1 MELTGVHLGEKATA
15 AGEAS
20 QIEEVV
26 SLTLRGSE
34 GEHQY
39 SWIKMSLISRRALA
53 AGFFC
58 WVLLLSVH
66 LSAQQSNETSPQ
78 SGSPQIAVTVN
89 DVVVPVVVR
98 DSQGHTVD
106 NLKRE
111 DFQVLDKK
119 TPQVISE
126 FSIERR
132 VEVQSFGATPDSA
145 TANPAVSEPPAPAPN
160 HPPAAPERF
169 LVFLFDDLHV
179 TPSDLMP
186 LQKAAT
192 KMIASSLGESD
203 LAAVVSMSGTSSGM
217 TRDRAKLQDA
227 IMKLQPHNL
236 YRPVRRNCPDIG
248 YYEADRII
256 NKFDFMA
263 TDTAIRTTLVC
274 CACDRKAAAVL
285 VDSASREALQVGDAD
300 VLNSLGFI
308 KEIVRKMGA
317 MPGQRTLILVSPGFL
332 TVTPEAVAE
341 ESRIVDLAAHSNVT
355 INTVDARGLYT
366 TNLDAS
372 ERSKATVEANRT
384 EAQYHAEA
392 MGLNEEVMAEFADGT
407 GGTFFHNSNDLE
419 GGLEAVTVVP
429 EYEYVLVL
437 SLQNVK
443 QDGKYHSLKVTVD
456 KAGLTVVARRG
467 YFAPKPEKS
476 KTRK

>member
-1 MELTGVHLGEKATA
+1 
-15 AGEAS
+15 
-20 QIEEVV
+20 
-26 SLTLRGSE
+26 
-34 GEHQY
+34 
-39 SWIKMSLISRRALA
+39 MSLISRRALA
-53 AGFFC
+53 SGLFC
-58 WVLLLSVH
+58 WVLLLSAH
-66 LSAQQSNETSPQ
+66 LTAQQSNETSPQ
-78 SGSPQIAVTVN
+78 SGNPQIAVTVN

-98 DSQGHTVD
+98 DSQGHTVG
-106 NLKRE
+106 NLKKE

-132 VEVQSFGATPDSA
+132 VEVQGFGATPDSPI
-145 TANPAVSEPPAPAPN
+145 ANPAVSQAPAPAPN
-160 HPPAAPERF
+160 HPPTTPERF

-192 KMIASSLGESD
+192 KMVAGSLAESD
-203 LAAVVSMSGTSSGM
+203 LAAVVSMSGTSTGM
-217 TRDRAKLQDA
+217 THDRAKLEAA
-227 IMKLQPHNL
+227 IMKLQPNNL

-248 YYEADRII
+248 YYDADRIL
-256 NKFDFMA
+256 NKYDPTA
-263 TDTAIRTTLVC
+263 TDVAVRNTLVC
-274 CACDRKAAAVL
+274 CDCDQKTALIWVQNAA
-285 VDSASREALQVGDAD
+285 REALQVGDAD

-308 KEIVRKMGA
+308 GEIVRKMGA

-341 ESRIVDLAAHSNVT
+341 ESQIVDLAAHSNVT

-366 TNLDAS
+366 TNLGAS
-372 ERSKATVEANRT
+372 ERGRVSILADRT
-384 EAQYHAEA
+384 ASEYRASS
-392 MGLNEEVMAEFADGT
+392 MGLSEEVMAEFANGT

-443 QDGKYHSLKVTVD
+443 LDGKYHLLKVTVD
-456 KAGLTVVARRG
+456 KPGLTVAARRG
-467 YFAPKPEKS
+467 YFAPKPEKP
-476 KTRK
+476 KTKK

>member
-1 MELTGVHLGEKATA
+1 
-15 AGEAS
+15 
-20 QIEEVV
+20 
-26 SLTLRGSE
+26 
-34 GEHQY
+34 
-39 SWIKMSLISRRALA
+39 MSLISRRALA
-53 AGFFC
+53 ANLFC
-58 WVLLLSVH
+58 CVFALSVH
-66 LSAQQSNETSPQ
+66 LQAQQPNGTAPQ
-78 SGSPQIAVTVN
+78 SGSPQIVVTVN

-98 DSQGHTVD
+98 DSQGHTVGD
-106 NLKRE
+106 LKKE

-119 TPQVISE
+119 TPQVISG

-132 VEVQSFGATPDSA
+132 VEVHSFGATQDSA
-145 TANPAVSEPPAPAPN
+145 AANPGVSQAPAPAPN
-160 HPPAAPERF
+160 HPPATPERF
-169 LVFLFDDLHV
+169 LVFLFDDMHV
-179 TPSDLMP
+179 SPGDLMP

-192 KMIASSLGESD
+192 KMMAGSLAESD

-227 IMKLQPHNL
+227 IMKLRPHSL
-236 YRPVRRNCPDIG
+236 YHAVRRNCPDIG

-274 CACDRKAAAVL
+274 CACDHKAAAVL

-308 KEIVRKMGA
+308 GEIVRKMGA

-332 TVTPEAVAE
+332 TVTPEALAE
-341 ESRIVDLAAHSNVT
+341 ESQIVDLAAHSNVT

-392 MGLNEEVMAEFADGT
+392 MGLNEDVMAEFAAGT

-437 SLQNVK
+437 SLHDVK
-443 QDGKYHSLKVTVD
+443 QDGKYHPLKVMVD

-467 YFAPKPEKS
+467 YFAPKPEHS